1 MDKLLDKHKVQIENE
16 LYKKVM
22 ILIESVYNVE
32 GAIDTDNNESTKLI
46 FDNKH
51 KVIKMISKEIERF
64 AQENNL
70 DRILI
75 KDYLISVIEKKIEL
89 NNGFQEKYE
98 EAKDIILTDNENDER
113 WILYI
118 IYISMLKK

>member
-113 WILYI
+113 
-118 IYISMLKK
+118 